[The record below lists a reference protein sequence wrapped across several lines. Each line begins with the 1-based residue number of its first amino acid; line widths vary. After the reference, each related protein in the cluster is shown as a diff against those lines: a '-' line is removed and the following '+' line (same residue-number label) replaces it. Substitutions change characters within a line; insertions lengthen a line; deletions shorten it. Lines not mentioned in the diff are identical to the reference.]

1 MDKLT
6 ENIYRLIKKYDT
18 ECQNQEEE
26 IFIEY
31 INKYKNIE
39 GLTYSE
45 IFNIVKEIALKM
57 IDISNF
63 YHKNELLDYINIIIE
78 KTKENN

>member
-6 ENIYRLIKKYDT
+6 ENIYRLIKKYNTDY
-18 ECQNQEEE
+18 QIQEEQF
-26 IFIEY
+26 FIEY
-31 INKYKNIE
+31 INNYKNIE

-63 YHKNELLDYINIIIE
+63 YHKNELFDYITILIE